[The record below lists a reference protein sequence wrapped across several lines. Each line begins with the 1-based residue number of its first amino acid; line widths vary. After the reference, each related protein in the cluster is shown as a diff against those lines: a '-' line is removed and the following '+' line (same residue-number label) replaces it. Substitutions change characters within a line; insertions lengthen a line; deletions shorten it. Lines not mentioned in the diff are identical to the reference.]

1 MLTLRETAEFS
12 GAQKVPCRLKPKGEA
27 SPWNPPMWIP
37 GPDEELNKFG
47 WVTPVQWDTYSKIL
61 SDDSPNPNRYWKPC
75 QHYKR
80 RWLKSLG
87 LGLTASFH
95 PVMQSATGYGMY
107 YVQDRRRDR
116 EVSENHR
123 YDPLFEKDG
132 KTVRN
137 QFTESP
143 PAPALMAYANT
154 ANYAAWGPPGNHIN
168 GYQALMS
175 AQPNGGFAAPPD
187 DLSSLIQHSLSAM
200 LPSIKSEVSLINT
213 IIELKDFKSL
223 PKTFARMR
231 DFTSHV
237 GRRISFARTG
247 REYYD
252 RVRRS
257 FGNGLGP
264 TLREATSTGADG
276 YLQSEFNIRPLLSD
290 ICSVWN
296 GLLGAQKKINN
307 LLAGQG
313 RRHVKHFTRKFDL
326 LTPEIAAEQLRSSY
340 TLNDPSFGTFH
351 PVSYPSIGT
360 QFDGYY
366 SPRPDLTGLDKAIK
380 QNYEAR
386 RTISSYTGVFH
397 AQIEYSYTFTRFQ
410 EKYASILG
418 YLDYFG
424 VNLNLAI
431 IWNAIPWSFV
441 VDWVFGVSRFLD
453 QFKVLALLPD
463 TRIHQYSWSWKVAR
477 VTRLTVK
484 GVACPLNDELM
495 PRVELPPILETL
507 YRRDVGIPTE
517 SPLIAGGLSLKEL
530 TLGAALLVPRKWRP
544 HRVSSPRKPEKK
556 A

>member
-1 MLTLRETAEFS
+1 
-12 GAQKVPCRLKPKGEA
+12 
-27 SPWNPPMWIP
+27 
-37 GPDEELNKFG
+37 
-47 WVTPVQWDTYSKIL
+47 
-61 SDDSPNPNRYWKPC
+61 
-75 QHYKR
+75 
-80 RWLKSLG
+80 
-87 LGLTASFH
+87 
-95 PVMQSATGYGMY
+95 MQSATGYGLY

-116 EVSENHR
+116 EVSENHAF
-123 YDPLFEKDG
+123 DPYFEKDG

-137 QFTESP
+137 QFKESP

-154 ANYAAWGPPGNHIN
+154 ANYASWGPPGDHIR

-175 AQPNGGFAAPPD
+175 AQPDGGFAADPD
-187 DLSSLIQHSLSAM
+187 NLDSLIQQSLTAM
-200 LPSIKSEVSLINT
+200 LPSIKSEVSLVNT
-213 IIELKDFKSL
+213 IIELRDFKSL
-223 PKTFARMR
+223 PKTFAKFRN
-231 DFTSHV
+231 FASHV
-237 GRRISFARTG
+237 KRRISFAKTG

-290 ICSVWN
+290 ICAVWRS
-296 GLLGAQKKINN
+296 LFDAQKKINN

-313 RRHVKHFTRKFDL
+313 RRQVRYFKRSFDL
-326 LTPEIAAEQLRSSY
+326 LTPDLAAEQLRSSY
-340 TLNDPSFGTFH
+340 TLNDPSIGTYH
-351 PVSYPSIGT
+351 PVSYPDLGT
-360 QFDGYY
+360 QFEGYY
-366 SPRPDLTGLDKAIK
+366 SPRPDMTGLSKEIK

-386 RTISSYTGVFH
+386 RAISSYTGVFC

-431 IWNAIPWSFV
+431 LWNAIPWSFV

-463 TRIHQYSWSWKVAR
+463 TRIHQYSWSWKVTR

-484 GVACPLNDELM
+484 GVSCPLPDELM
-495 PRVELPPILETL
+495 PRVELSPVLETL
-507 YRRDVGIPTE
+507 YKRVTGIPTE
-517 SPLIAGGLSLKEL
+517 SSPIMTGLSLKEL
-530 TLGAALLVPRKWRP
+530 TLAAALLVPRKWRP
-544 HRVSSPRKPEKK
+544 HRVSSPRKPDVK